1 MTNSSLEINSKKIQ
15 SQNRL
20 IYIRQRNFKLPL
32 LRNEKRKYFA
42 NLNEKDIIY
51 NRKFWH
57 TVKTF
62 MSDEIKSRKNLILV
76 NNEKIHPMKRMQQI
90 FSVTFSQILF
100 NLYLKIREYYA
111 ERNFPYSLSR
121 QTT

>member
-1 MTNSSLEINSKKIQ
+1 MNNSSLEINSKKIQ

-57 TVKTF
+57 TV
-62 MSDEIKSRKNLILV
+62 SQVDENAVPEEARTL
-76 NNEKIHPMKRMQQI
+76 
-90 FSVTFSQILF
+90 
-100 NLYLKIREYYA
+100 
-111 ERNFPYSLSR
+111 SLCDGEHWSLMG
-121 QTT
+121 